1 MWNETNKEI
10 ARRLKDRRETLGYSF
25 QQLAELTGMSK
36 STLQRYE
43 SGAIKNIP
51 LARLE
56 ALTTALKTTPEQLLG
71 WQMVQAMREAPG
83 KAPLPDDYAALDAL
97 LHNLH
102 YHIEERENGFYF
114 SGNRQ
119 WGLLSSEEMA
129 ALRDKVVDYLE
140 FLMSQI
146 ERDVFQK
153 QSRSLGDVEKKDGG
167 EG

>member
-10 ARRLKDRRETLGYSF
+10 ARRLKERREALGYSF

-56 ALTTALKTTPEQLLG
+56 TLTTALQTTPEQLLG
-71 WQMVQAMREAPG
+71 WQMVQAMRNTPEKSA
-83 KAPLPDDYAALDAL
+83 LPDDYAAINTL
-97 LHNLH
+97 LNNLG
-102 YHIEERENGFYF
+102 YRIEEREDGFHFDGMRLY
-114 SGNRQ
+114 GV
-119 WGLLSSEEMA
+119 LSTGEMA
-129 ALRDKVVDYLE
+129 ALRDKVVEYLD
-140 FLMSQI
+140 FLMTQM

-153 QSRSLGDVEKKDGG
+153 QNSGEK
-167 EG
+167 

>member
-10 ARRLKDRRETLGYSF
+10 ARRLKDRREALGYSF

-56 ALTTALKTTPEQLLG
+56 ALTTALQTTPEQLLG
-71 WQMVQAMREAPG
+71 WQMVQAMRDTPEKSA
-83 KAPLPDDYAALDAL
+83 LPDDYAAINTL
-97 LHNLH
+97 LNNLG
-102 YHIEERENGFYF
+102 YRIEEREDGFHFDGMRLY
-114 SGNRQ
+114 GV
-119 WGLLSSEEMA
+119 LSAGEMA
-129 ALRDKVVDYLE
+129 ALRDKVVEYLD
-140 FLMSQI
+140 FLMTQM

-153 QSRSLGDVEKKDGG
+153 QNSGEK
-167 EG
+167 

>member
-10 ARRLKDRRETLGYSF
+10 ARRLKDRREALGYSF

-56 ALTTALKTTPEQLLG
+56 TLTTALQTTPEQLLG
-71 WQMVQAMREAPG
+71 WQMVQAMRAAPE
-83 KAPLPDDYAALDAL
+83 KSALPDDYAAINTL
-97 LHNLH
+97 LNNLG
-102 YHIEERENGFYF
+102 YRIEEREDGFHFDGMRLY
-114 SGNRQ
+114 GV
-119 WGLLSSEEMA
+119 LSTGEMA
-129 ALRDKVVDYLE
+129 ALRDKVVEYLD
-140 FLMSQI
+140 FLMTQM

-153 QSRSLGDVEKKDGG
+153 QNSGEK
-167 EG
+167 

>member
-10 ARRLKDRRETLGYSF
+10 ARRLKDRREALGYSF

-56 ALTTALKTTPEQLLG
+56 TLTTALQTTPEQLLG
-71 WQMVQAMREAPG
+71 WQMVQAMRNTPEKSA
-83 KAPLPDDYAALDAL
+83 LPDDYAAINTL
-97 LHNLH
+97 LNNLG
-102 YHIEERENGFYF
+102 YRIEEREDGFHFDGVRLY
-114 SGNRQ
+114 GV
-119 WGLLSSEEMA
+119 LSAGEMA
-129 ALRDKVVDYLE
+129 ALRDKVVEYLD
-140 FLMSQI
+140 FLMTQM

-153 QSRSLGDVEKKDGG
+153 QNSGEK
-167 EG
+167 

>member
-10 ARRLKDRRETLGYSF
+10 ARRLKDRREALGYSF

-56 ALTTALKTTPEQLLG
+56 TLTTALQTTPEQLLG
-71 WQMVQAMREAPG
+71 WQMVQAMRNTPEKSA
-83 KAPLPDDYAALDAL
+83 LPDDYAAINTL
-97 LHNLH
+97 LNNLG
-102 YHIEERENGFYF
+102 YRIEEQEDGFHFDGMRLY
-114 SGNRQ
+114 GV
-119 WGLLSSEEMA
+119 LSAGEMA
-129 ALRDKVVDYLE
+129 ALRDKVVEYLD
-140 FLMSQI
+140 FLMTQM

-153 QSRSLGDVEKKDGG
+153 QNSG

>member
-10 ARRLKDRRETLGYSF
+10 ARRLKDRREALGYSF

-56 ALTTALKTTPEQLLG
+56 TLTTALQTTPEQLLG
-71 WQMVQAMREAPG
+71 WQMVQAMRAAPE
-83 KAPLPDDYAALDAL
+83 KSALPDDYAAINTL
-97 LHNLH
+97 LNNLG
-102 YHIEERENGFYF
+102 YRIEEREDGFHFDGMRLY
-114 SGNRQ
+114 GV
-119 WGLLSSEEMA
+119 LSAGEMA
-129 ALRDKVVDYLE
+129 ALRDKVVEYLD
-140 FLMSQI
+140 FLMTQM

-153 QSRSLGDVEKKDGG
+153 QNSGEK
-167 EG
+167 

>member
-10 ARRLKDRRETLGYSF
+10 ARRLKERREALGYSF

-56 ALTTALKTTPEQLLG
+56 TLTTALQTTPEQLLG
-71 WQMVQAMREAPG
+71 WQMVQAMRNTPEKSA
-83 KAPLPDDYAALDAL
+83 LPDDYAAINTL
-97 LHNLH
+97 LNNLG
-102 YHIEERENGFYF
+102 YRIEEREDGFHFDGMRLY
-114 SGNRQ
+114 GV
-119 WGLLSSEEMA
+119 LSAGEMA
-129 ALRDKVVDYLE
+129 ALRDKVVEYLD
-140 FLMSQI
+140 FLMSQL

-153 QSRSLGDVEKKDGG
+153 QNSE

>member
-10 ARRLKDRRETLGYSF
+10 ARRLKERREALGYSF

-56 ALTTALKTTPEQLLG
+56 TLTTALQTTPEQLLG
-71 WQMVQAMREAPG
+71 WQMVQAMRNTPEKSA
-83 KAPLPDDYAALDAL
+83 LPDDYAAINTL
-97 LHNLH
+97 LNNLG
-102 YHIEERENGFYF
+102 YRIEEREDGFHFDGVRLY
-114 SGNRQ
+114 GV
-119 WGLLSSEEMA
+119 LSAGEMA
-129 ALRDKVVDYLE
+129 ALRDKVVEYLD
-140 FLMSQI
+140 FLMTQM

-153 QSRSLGDVEKKDGG
+153 QNSGEK
-167 EG
+167 

>member
-10 ARRLKDRRETLGYSF
+10 ARRLKERREALGYSF

-56 ALTTALKTTPEQLLG
+56 TLTTALQTTPEQLLG
-71 WQMVQAMREAPG
+71 WQMVQAMRNTPEKSA
-83 KAPLPDDYAALDAL
+83 LPDDYAAINTL
-97 LHNLH
+97 LNNLG
-102 YHIEERENGFYF
+102 YRIEEREGGFHFDGMRLY
-114 SGNRQ
+114 GV
-119 WGLLSSEEMA
+119 LSPEEMA
-129 ALRDKVVDYLE
+129 ALRDKVVEYLD
-140 FLMSQI
+140 FLMTQI

-153 QSRSLGDVEKKDGG
+153 QNSGEK
-167 EG
+167 

>member
-10 ARRLKDRRETLGYSF
+10 ARRLKDRREALGYSF

-56 ALTTALKTTPEQLLG
+56 TLTTALQTTPEQLLG
-71 WQMVQAMREAPG
+71 WQMVQAMRDTPEKSA
-83 KAPLPDDYAALDAL
+83 LPDDYAAINTL
-97 LHNLH
+97 LNNLG
-102 YHIEERENGFYF
+102 YRIEEREDGFHFDGVRLY
-114 SGNRQ
+114 GV
-119 WGLLSSEEMA
+119 LSAGEMA
-129 ALRDKVVDYLE
+129 ALRDKVVEYLD
-140 FLMSQI
+140 FLMTQM

-153 QSRSLGDVEKKDGG
+153 QNSGEK
-167 EG
+167 

>member
-10 ARRLKDRRETLGYSF
+10 ARRLKDRREALGYSF

-56 ALTTALKTTPEQLLG
+56 ALTTALQTTPEQLLG
-71 WQMVQAMREAPG
+71 WQMVQAMRNTPEKSA
-83 KAPLPDDYAALDAL
+83 LPDDYAAINTL
-97 LHNLH
+97 LNNLG
-102 YHIEERENGFYF
+102 YRIEEREDGFHFDGMRLY
-114 SGNRQ
+114 GV
-119 WGLLSSEEMA
+119 LSAGEMA
-129 ALRDKVVDYLE
+129 ALRDKVVEYLD
-140 FLMSQI
+140 FLMTQM

-153 QSRSLGDVEKKDGG
+153 QNSGEK
-167 EG
+167 

>member
-10 ARRLKDRRETLGYSF
+10 ARRLKDRREALGYSF

-56 ALTTALKTTPEQLLG
+56 ALTTALQTTPEQLLG
-71 WQMVQAMREAPG
+71 WQMVQAMRNTPEKSA
-83 KAPLPDDYAALDAL
+83 LPDDYAAINTL
-97 LHNLH
+97 LNNLG
-102 YHIEERENGFYF
+102 YRIEEREDGFHFDGVRLY
-114 SGNRQ
+114 GV
-119 WGLLSSEEMA
+119 LSAGEMA
-129 ALRDKVVDYLE
+129 ALRDKVVEYLD
-140 FLMSQI
+140 FLMTQM

-153 QSRSLGDVEKKDGG
+153 QNSGEK
-167 EG
+167 

>member
-10 ARRLKDRRETLGYSF
+10 ARRLKERREALGYSF

-56 ALTTALKTTPEQLLG
+56 TLTTALQTTPEQLLG
-71 WQMVQAMREAPG
+71 WQMVQAMRNTPEKSA
-83 KAPLPDDYAALDAL
+83 LPDDYAAINTL
-97 LHNLH
+97 LNNLGCR
-102 YHIEERENGFYF
+102 IEEREDGFHFDGMRLY
-114 SGNRQ
+114 GV
-119 WGLLSSEEMA
+119 LSTGEMA
-129 ALRDKVVDYLE
+129 ALRDKVVEYLD
-140 FLMSQI
+140 FLMTQM

-153 QSRSLGDVEKKDGG
+153 QNSG

>member
-10 ARRLKDRRETLGYSF
+10 ARRLKERREALGYSF

-56 ALTTALKTTPEQLLG
+56 TLTTALQTTPEQLLG
-71 WQMVQAMREAPG
+71 WQMVQAMRAAPE
-83 KAPLPDDYAALDAL
+83 KSALPDDYAAINTL
-97 LHNLH
+97 LNNLG
-102 YHIEERENGFYF
+102 YRIEEREDGFHFDGMRLY
-114 SGNRQ
+114 GV
-119 WGLLSSEEMA
+119 LSAGEMA
-129 ALRDKVVDYLE
+129 ALRDKVVEYLD
-140 FLMSQI
+140 FLMTQM

-153 QSRSLGDVEKKDGG
+153 QNSGEK
-167 EG
+167 

>member
-10 ARRLKDRRETLGYSF
+10 ARRLKDRREALGYSF

-56 ALTTALKTTPEQLLG
+56 ALTTALQTTPEQLLG
-71 WQMVQAMREAPG
+71 WQMVQAMRDTPEKSA
-83 KAPLPDDYAALDAL
+83 LPDDYAAINTL
-97 LHNLH
+97 LNNLG
-102 YHIEERENGFYF
+102 YRIEEREDGFHFDGMRLY
-114 SGNRQ
+114 GV
-119 WGLLSSEEMA
+119 LSAGEMA
-129 ALRDKVVDYLE
+129 ALRDKVVEYLD
-140 FLMSQI
+140 FLMTQI

-153 QSRSLGDVEKKDGG
+153 QNSGEK
-167 EG
+167 

>member
-10 ARRLKDRRETLGYSF
+10 ARRLKDRREALGYSF

-56 ALTTALKTTPEQLLG
+56 ALTTALQTTPEQLLG
-71 WQMVQAMREAPG
+71 WQMVQAMRNTPEKSA
-83 KAPLPDDYAALDAL
+83 LPDDYAAINTL
-97 LHNLH
+97 LNNLG
-102 YHIEERENGFYF
+102 YRIEEQEDGFHFDGVRLY
-114 SGNRQ
+114 GV
-119 WGLLSSEEMA
+119 LSAGEMA
-129 ALRDKVVDYLE
+129 ALRDKVVEYLD
-140 FLMSQI
+140 FLMTQM

-153 QSRSLGDVEKKDGG
+153 QNSGEK
-167 EG
+167 

>member
-10 ARRLKDRRETLGYSF
+10 ARRLKERREALGYSF

-56 ALTTALKTTPEQLLG
+56 TLTTALQTTPEQLLG
-71 WQMVQAMREAPG
+71 WQMVQAMRNTPEKSA
-83 KAPLPDDYAALDAL
+83 LPDDYAAINTL
-97 LHNLH
+97 LNNLG
-102 YHIEERENGFYF
+102 YRIEEQEDGFHFDGMRLY
-114 SGNRQ
+114 GV
-119 WGLLSSEEMA
+119 LSAGEMA
-129 ALRDKVVDYLE
+129 ALRDKVVEYLD
-140 FLMSQI
+140 FLMTQI

-153 QSRSLGDVEKKDGG
+153 QNSGEK
-167 EG
+167 

>member
-10 ARRLKDRRETLGYSF
+10 ARRLKDRREALGYSF

-56 ALTTALKTTPEQLLG
+56 TLTTALQTTPEQLLG
-71 WQMVQAMREAPG
+71 WQMVQAMRNTPEKSA
-83 KAPLPDDYAALDAL
+83 LPDDYAAINTL
-97 LHNLH
+97 LNNLG
-102 YHIEERENGFYF
+102 YRIEEREDGFHFDGMRLY
-114 SGNRQ
+114 GV
-119 WGLLSSEEMA
+119 LSAGEMA
-129 ALRDKVVDYLE
+129 ALRDKVVEYLD
-140 FLMSQI
+140 FLMTQI

-153 QSRSLGDVEKKDGG
+153 QNRGEK
-167 EG
+167 

>member
-10 ARRLKDRRETLGYSF
+10 ARRLKDRREALGYSF

-56 ALTTALKTTPEQLLG
+56 TLTTALQTTPEQLLG
-71 WQMVQAMREAPG
+71 WQMVQAMRNTPEKSA
-83 KAPLPDDYAALDAL
+83 LPDDYAAINTL
-97 LHNLH
+97 LNNLG
-102 YHIEERENGFYF
+102 YRIEEREDGFHFDGMRLY
-114 SGNRQ
+114 GV
-119 WGLLSSEEMA
+119 LSAGEMA
-129 ALRDKVVDYLE
+129 ALRDKVVEYLD
-140 FLMSQI
+140 FLMTQM

-153 QSRSLGDVEKKDGG
+153 QNSGEK
-167 EG
+167 

>member
-10 ARRLKDRRETLGYSF
+10 ARRLKDRREALGYSF

-56 ALTTALKTTPEQLLG
+56 TLTTALQTTPEQLLG
-71 WQMVQAMREAPG
+71 WQMVQAMRNTPEKSA
-83 KAPLPDDYAALDAL
+83 LPDDYAAINTL
-97 LHNLH
+97 LNNLG
-102 YHIEERENGFYF
+102 YRIEEREDGFHFDGMRLY
-114 SGNRQ
+114 GV
-119 WGLLSSEEMA
+119 LSTGEMA
-129 ALRDKVVDYLE
+129 ALRDKVVEYLD
-140 FLMSQI
+140 FLMTQM

-153 QSRSLGDVEKKDGG
+153 QNSGEK
-167 EG
+167 

>member
-10 ARRLKDRRETLGYSF
+10 ARRLKDRREALGYSF

-56 ALTTALKTTPEQLLG
+56 TLTTALQTTPEQLLG
-71 WQMVQAMREAPG
+71 WQMVQAMRNTPEKSA
-83 KAPLPDDYAALDAL
+83 LPDDYAAINTL
-97 LHNLH
+97 LNNLG
-102 YHIEERENGFYF
+102 YRIEEREDGFHFDGMRLY
-114 SGNRQ
+114 GV
-119 WGLLSSEEMA
+119 LSAGEMA
-129 ALRDKVVDYLE
+129 ALRDKVVEYLD
-140 FLMSQI
+140 FLMSQL

-153 QSRSLGDVEKKDGG
+153 QNSEER
-167 EG
+167 

>member
-10 ARRLKDRRETLGYSF
+10 ARRLKDRREALGYSF

-56 ALTTALKTTPEQLLG
+56 TLTTALQTTPEQLLG
-71 WQMVQAMREAPG
+71 WQMVQAMRNTPEKSA
-83 KAPLPDDYAALDAL
+83 LPDDYAAINTL
-97 LHNLH
+97 LNNLG
-102 YHIEERENGFYF
+102 YRIEEREDGFHFDGVRLY
-114 SGNRQ
+114 GV
-119 WGLLSSEEMA
+119 LSAGEMA
-129 ALRDKVVDYLE
+129 ALRDKVVEYLD
-140 FLMSQI
+140 FLMTQI

-153 QSRSLGDVEKKDGG
+153 QNSGEK
-167 EG
+167 

>member
-10 ARRLKDRRETLGYSF
+10 ARRLKERREALGYSF

-56 ALTTALKTTPEQLLG
+56 TLTTALQTTPEQLLG
-71 WQMVQAMREAPG
+71 WQMVQAMRNTPEKSA
-83 KAPLPDDYAALDAL
+83 LPDDYAAINTL
-97 LHNLH
+97 LNNLG
-102 YHIEERENGFYF
+102 YRIEEREDGFHFDGMRLY
-114 SGNRQ
+114 GV
-119 WGLLSSEEMA
+119 LSAGEMA
-129 ALRDKVVDYLE
+129 ALRDKVVEYLD
-140 FLMSQI
+140 FLMTQM

-153 QSRSLGDVEKKDGG
+153 QNSGEK
-167 EG
+167 

>member
-10 ARRLKDRRETLGYSF
+10 ARRLKDRREALGYSF

-56 ALTTALKTTPEQLLG
+56 ALTTALQTTPEQLLG
-71 WQMVQAMREAPG
+71 WQMVQAMRNTPEKSA
-83 KAPLPDDYAALDAL
+83 LPDDYAAINTL
-97 LHNLH
+97 LNNLG
-102 YHIEERENGFYF
+102 YRIEEREDGFHFDGMRLY
-114 SGNRQ
+114 GV
-119 WGLLSSEEMA
+119 LSTGEMA
-129 ALRDKVVDYLE
+129 ALRDKVVEYLD
-140 FLMSQI
+140 FLMTQM

-153 QSRSLGDVEKKDGG
+153 QNSEER
-167 EG
+167 

>member
-10 ARRLKDRRETLGYSF
+10 ARRLKERREALGYSF

-56 ALTTALKTTPEQLLG
+56 TLTTALQTTPEQLLG
-71 WQMVQAMREAPG
+71 WQMVQAMRNTPEKSA
-83 KAPLPDDYAALDAL
+83 LPDDYAAINTL
-97 LHNLH
+97 LNNLG
-102 YHIEERENGFYF
+102 YRIEEREDGFHFDGMRLY
-114 SGNRQ
+114 GV
-119 WGLLSSEEMA
+119 LSAGEMA
-129 ALRDKVVDYLE
+129 ALRDKVVEYLD
-140 FLMSQI
+140 FLMSQL

-153 QSRSLGDVEKKDGG
+153 QNSGEK
-167 EG
+167 

>member
-10 ARRLKDRRETLGYSF
+10 ARRLKERREALGYSF

-56 ALTTALKTTPEQLLG
+56 TLTTALQTTPEQLLG
-71 WQMVQAMREAPG
+71 WQMVQAMRNTPEKSA
-83 KAPLPDDYAALDAL
+83 LPDDYAAINTL
-97 LHNLH
+97 LNNLG
-102 YHIEERENGFYF
+102 YRIEEREDGFHFDGMRLY
-114 SGNRQ
+114 GV
-119 WGLLSSEEMA
+119 LSAGEMA
-129 ALRDKVVDYLE
+129 ALRDKVVEYLD
-140 FLMSQI
+140 FLMTQM

-153 QSRSLGDVEKKDGG
+153 QNSG

>member
-10 ARRLKDRRETLGYSF
+10 ARRLKERREALGYSF

-56 ALTTALKTTPEQLLG
+56 TLTTALQTTPEQLLG
-71 WQMVQAMREAPG
+71 WQMVQAMRNTPEKSA
-83 KAPLPDDYAALDAL
+83 LPDDYAAINTL
-97 LHNLH
+97 LNNLG
-102 YHIEERENGFYF
+102 YRIEEQEDGFHFDGMRLY
-114 SGNRQ
+114 GV
-119 WGLLSSEEMA
+119 LSAGEMA
-129 ALRDKVVDYLE
+129 ALRDKVVEYLD
-140 FLMSQI
+140 FLMTQM

-153 QSRSLGDVEKKDGG
+153 QNSGEK
-167 EG
+167 

>member
-10 ARRLKDRRETLGYSF
+10 ARRLKDRREALGYSF

-56 ALTTALKTTPEQLLG
+56 ALTTALQTTPEQLLG
-71 WQMVQAMREAPG
+71 WQMVQAMRDTPEKSA
-83 KAPLPDDYAALDAL
+83 LPDDYAAINTL
-97 LHNLH
+97 LNNLG
-102 YHIEERENGFYF
+102 YRIEEREDGFHFDGMRLY
-114 SGNRQ
+114 GV
-119 WGLLSSEEMA
+119 LSTGEMA
-129 ALRDKVVDYLE
+129 ALRDKVVEYLD
-140 FLMSQI
+140 FLMTQM

-153 QSRSLGDVEKKDGG
+153 QNSGEK
-167 EG
+167 

>member
-10 ARRLKDRRETLGYSF
+10 ARRLKERREALGYSF

-56 ALTTALKTTPEQLLG
+56 TLTTALQTTPEQLLG
-71 WQMVQAMREAPG
+71 WQMVQAMRTTPEKSA
-83 KAPLPDDYAALDAL
+83 LPDDYAAINTL
-97 LHNLH
+97 LNNLG
-102 YHIEERENGFYF
+102 YRIEEREDGFHFDGMRLY
-114 SGNRQ
+114 GV
-119 WGLLSSEEMA
+119 LSAGEMA
-129 ALRDKVVDYLE
+129 ALRDKVVEYLD
-140 FLMSQI
+140 FLMTQM

-153 QSRSLGDVEKKDGG
+153 QNSG

>member
-10 ARRLKDRRETLGYSF
+10 ARRLKDRREALGYSF

-56 ALTTALKTTPEQLLG
+56 ALTTALQTTPEQLLG
-71 WQMVQAMREAPG
+71 WQMVQAMRNTPEKSA
-83 KAPLPDDYAALDAL
+83 LPDDYAAINTL
-97 LHNLH
+97 LNNLG
-102 YHIEERENGFYF
+102 YRIEEREDGFHFDGMRLY
-114 SGNRQ
+114 GV
-119 WGLLSSEEMA
+119 LSAGEMA
-129 ALRDKVVDYLE
+129 ALRDKVVEYLD
-140 FLMSQI
+140 FLMTQM

-153 QSRSLGDVEKKDGG
+153 QNSG

>member
-10 ARRLKDRRETLGYSF
+10 ARRLKDRREALGYSF

-56 ALTTALKTTPEQLLG
+56 ALTTALQTTPEQLLG
-71 WQMVQAMREAPG
+71 WQMVQAMRDTPEKSA
-83 KAPLPDDYAALDAL
+83 LPDDYAAINTL
-97 LHNLH
+97 LNNLG
-102 YHIEERENGFYF
+102 YRIEEREDGFHFDGVRLY
-114 SGNRQ
+114 GV
-119 WGLLSSEEMA
+119 LSAGEMA
-129 ALRDKVVDYLE
+129 ALRDKVVEYLD
-140 FLMSQI
+140 FLMSQL

-153 QSRSLGDVEKKDGG
+153 QNSEER
-167 EG
+167 

>member
-10 ARRLKDRRETLGYSF
+10 ARRLKDRREALGYSF

-56 ALTTALKTTPEQLLG
+56 ALTTALQTTPEQLLG
-71 WQMVQAMREAPG
+71 WQMVQAMRDTPEKSA
-83 KAPLPDDYAALDAL
+83 LPDDYAAINTL
-97 LHNLH
+97 LNNLG
-102 YHIEERENGFYF
+102 YRIEEREDGFHFDGVRLY
-114 SGNRQ
+114 GV
-119 WGLLSSEEMA
+119 LSAGEMA
-129 ALRDKVVDYLE
+129 ALRDKVVEYLD
-140 FLMSQI
+140 FLMTQM

-153 QSRSLGDVEKKDGG
+153 QNSEER
-167 EG
+167 

>member
-10 ARRLKDRRETLGYSF
+10 ARRLKDRREALGYSF

-56 ALTTALKTTPEQLLG
+56 TLTTALQTTPEQLLG
-71 WQMVQAMREAPG
+71 WQMVQAMRNTPEKSA
-83 KAPLPDDYAALDAL
+83 LPDDYAAINTL
-97 LHNLH
+97 LNNLG
-102 YHIEERENGFYF
+102 YRIEEREDGFHFDGMRLY
-114 SGNRQ
+114 GV
-119 WGLLSSEEMA
+119 LSAGEMA
-129 ALRDKVVDYLE
+129 ALRDKVVEYLD
-140 FLMSQI
+140 FLMSQL

-153 QSRSLGDVEKKDGG
+153 QNSGEK
-167 EG
+167 

>member
-10 ARRLKDRRETLGYSF
+10 ARRLKERREALGYSF

-56 ALTTALKTTPEQLLG
+56 TLTTALQTTPEQLLG
-71 WQMVQAMREAPG
+71 WQMVQAMRNTPEKSA
-83 KAPLPDDYAALDAL
+83 LPDDYAAINTL
-97 LHNLH
+97 LNNLG
-102 YHIEERENGFYF
+102 YRIEERED
-114 SGNRQ
+114 
-119 WGLLSSEEMA
+119 GLHFDGMRLYGVLSAGEMA
-129 ALRDKVVDYLE
+129 ALRDKVVEYLD
-140 FLMSQI
+140 FLMTQM

-153 QSRSLGDVEKKDGG
+153 QNSGEK
-167 EG
+167 

>member
-10 ARRLKDRRETLGYSF
+10 ARRLKERREALGYSF

-56 ALTTALKTTPEQLLG
+56 TLTTALQTTPEQLLG
-71 WQMVQAMREAPG
+71 WQMVQAMRNTPEKSA
-83 KAPLPDDYAALDAL
+83 LPDDYAAINTL
-97 LHNLH
+97 LNNLG
-102 YHIEERENGFYF
+102 YRIEEREDGFHFNGMRLY
-114 SGNRQ
+114 GV
-119 WGLLSSEEMA
+119 LSAGEMA
-129 ALRDKVVDYLE
+129 ALRDKVVEYLD
-140 FLMSQI
+140 FLMTQM

-153 QSRSLGDVEKKDGG
+153 QNSGEK
-167 EG
+167 